1 MGRTTRATVIFCCL
15 ALCVT
20 TVLGAGG
27 APVAAKVPAPVPAA
41 LRPAAILTVI
51 SGDVALRSAGSA
63 FSSAVDGAVIYVGS
77 TIRTGPD
84 SRAVLTLFE
93 GSTVELEPSSD
104 ITIDEA
110 TRSGDATIVE
120 LAQSLGRSWHVVTHL
135 TTPDSRY
142 EVRTPSATASVRGT
156 AFEVTVTDEP
166 ALGST
171 TTVTTTEGSVATS
184 APGSQAEVLVGADL
198 TTTVRVN
205 APPEAPRPA
214 PEPSRVVTVNTGS
227 PAALVVD
234 SLGRANGITDGRVVA
249 QTPGARVALVDGNVV
264 VTLPNLPDGVVTT
277 TVVSDRAVSVATTVS
292 ERGRDVARARRELSA
307 GGPSTTTGFDL
318 RTDGDGATELRALT
332 PEETERAPDAKV
344 RSKGEAPRAPKQAD
358 GNSSVNTD
366 GSRIGPARTV
376 ATPKP
381 ARR

>member
-27 APVAAKVPAPVPAA
+27 APVAAKVPAPVPAT
-41 LRPAAILTVI
+41 LRAAAILTVI
-51 SGDVALRSAGSA
+51 SGDVALRSAGSP
-63 FSSAVDGAVIYVGS
+63 FSPVLDGAVIYVGS
-77 TIRTGPD
+77 TIRTGAD

-110 TRSGDATIVE
+110 TRRGDATIVE

-156 AFEVTVTDEP
+156 AFEVMVADEP

-171 TTVTTTEGSVATS
+171 TTVTTTDGRVATS
-184 APGSQAEVLVGADL
+184 ASGSQAEVLVGADL

-205 APPEAPRPA
+205 APPEAPRAA

-249 QTPGARVALVDGNVV
+249 QTPGARVALVDGSVV
-264 VTLPNLPDGVVTT
+264 VTLPNLPDGAVTT
-277 TVVSDRAVSVATTVS
+277 TVMSDRAVSVATTVS
-292 ERGRDVARARRELSA
+292 ERGRDVARARRELRA
-307 GGPSTTTGFDL
+307 GGPSTTTGFEL
-318 RTDGDGATELRALT
+318 RTDSDGATELRALT

-344 RSKGEAPRAPKQAD
+344 RSKGEAPRAPKPAD
-358 GNSSVNTD
+358 GNSVNTE
-366 GSRIGPARTV
+366 GPRIAPARTA